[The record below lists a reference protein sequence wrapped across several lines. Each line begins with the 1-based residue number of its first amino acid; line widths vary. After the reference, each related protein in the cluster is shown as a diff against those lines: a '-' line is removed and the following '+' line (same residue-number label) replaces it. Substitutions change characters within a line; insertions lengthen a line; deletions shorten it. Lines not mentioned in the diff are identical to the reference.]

1 MSSCGRYLP
10 LVVGNFN
17 LGNSI
22 SHAQESSLPIFLCCL
37 VCLDAP
43 VEEVEAPVIAIPIDN
58 DYPIMN
64 ALRYYRDLKEDESRK
79 R

>member
-1 MSSCGRYLP
+1 M
-10 LVVGNFN
+10 VGNFHF
-17 LGNSI
+17 GNSI
-22 SHAQESSLPIFLCCL
+22 SHAQESSLLIFLCCL

-43 VEEVEAPVIAIPIDN
+43 MKEVEAPAIVTPIEN
-58 DYPIMN
+58 DYPIMD